1 MQIFF
6 DKLHSFLNGKIK
18 TFDDVETR
26 EIFRHV
32 SRDFK
37 LSRTLFFRSRDNR
50 ERENE
55 TLNFPFRTFPA
66 ICCKRLK
73 YRSTS
78 SLYSCFKRK
87 TKKFI

>member
-50 ERENE
+50 ERERE
-55 TLNFPFRTFPA
+55 RMKHLIFLFEPF
-66 ICCKRLK
+66 LQ
-73 YRSTS
+73 SVVNV
-78 SLYSCFKRK
+78 
-87 TKKFI
+87 